1 MDELIKDKHL
11 VDVVI
16 PAFNAEKYIAQTLE
30 SAVLQGDLVKSIIV
44 VNDGSSDKTGEI
56 VDNFSKTHQDIT
68 ITLIDQSNQG
78 LANARNT
85 GIKAASAPY
94 IALLDADD
102 IWLDS
107 KLQKQLLLF
116 NKLHNLG
123 LGAVYCGYTLI
134 NENSLPIAGKHL
146 IIQPALR
153 GDVYSKLLTGNFISG
168 SGSSILIKANVFKD
182 VGYFD
187 ETLKASE
194 DWDMWLRIA
203 KKYQFD
209 YVDESLVQIRV
220 HASNMQKD
228 FSRMLASELA
238 MLNKFEQNGTH
249 NYFLLWKIQTILF
262 KKKMAAHS
270 IAGFDSSEPWVKSQF
285 TGPIRLLWQSV
296 LFVPN
301 LVWGP
306 LKMIKDF
313 ISTPSKG
320 NKSK

>member
-1 MDELIKDKHL
+1 MDELIKDRHL

-30 SAVLQGDLVKSIIV
+30 SAAFQGDLIKSIIV
-44 VNDGSSDKTGEI
+44 VNDGSSDKTSEI
-56 VDNFSKTHQDIT
+56 VDSFSKTRQDLNV
-68 ITLIDQSNQG
+68 TLLNQVNQG

-102 IWLDS
+102 IWLET
-107 KLQKQLLLF
+107 KLRKQLHLF
-116 NKLHNLG
+116 SKGQNLD

-134 NENSLPIAGKHL
+134 NENSLPIIGKHL

-153 GDVYSKLLTGNFISG
+153 GKVYSKLLTGNFISG
-168 SGSSILIKANVFKD
+168 SGSSILIKASVFKEI
-182 VGYFD
+182 GYFD
-187 ETLKASE
+187 ENLNASE

-209 YVDESLVQIRV
+209 YVDEPLVQIRV

-262 KKKMAAHS
+262 KKKMAAYS
-270 IAGFDSSEPWVKSQF
+270 IAGFDSSEPWVKSHL
-285 TGPIRLLWQSV
+285 TGPLRFMWHST
-296 LFVPN
+296 LFIPN
-301 LVWGP
+301 LIWGP
-306 LKMIKDF
+306 LKMIKDRL
-313 ISTPSKG
+313 SSPKG
-320 NKSK
+320 HTTK